1 MEKTNSV
8 IRTIHTSRAPRAI
21 GPYSQGVTAGNLVF
35 LSGQLAID
43 PETGK
48 MVQGDI
54 EDRTHQ
60 IFKNIR
66 ALAKAAGADLDR
78 VVKTTVFLTDMND
91 FAAVNKA
98 YATYFEKN
106 PPARS
111 AVQVAALPLGA
122 DIEIESILLLDC

>member
-1 MEKTNSV
+1 MEKKNS
-8 IRTIHTSRAPRAI
+8 IIKAIKTSQAPMAI
-21 GPYSQGVTAGNLVF
+21 GPYSQGVAAGKLVF

-48 MVQGDI
+48 MVQGNI
-54 EDRTHQ
+54 EDRVHQ

-66 ALAKAAGADLDR
+66 ALARAAGADLDR

-91 FAAVNKA
+91 FATVNKA
-98 YATYFEKN
+98 YATYFEN
-106 PPARS
+106 DPPARS

-122 DIEIESILLLDC
+122 DIEIESILLLEG

>member
-1 MEKTNSV
+1 MEKKNSV
-8 IRTIHTSRAPRAI
+8 IKPIQTSQAPKAI
-21 GPYSQGVTAGNLVF
+21 GPYSQGIAAGNLVF

-48 MVQGDI
+48 MVEGSI

-66 ALAKAAGADLDR
+66 AIARAAGADLDR
-78 VVKTTVFLTDMND
+78 LVKVTVFLTDMND
-91 FAAVNKA
+91 FATVNKA
-98 YATYFEKN
+98 YATYFENN

-122 DIEIESILLLDC
+122 DIEIESILLLG

>member
-1 MEKTNSV
+1 MEQKNSV
-8 IRTIHTSRAPRAI
+8 IKAIQSSRAPAAI
-21 GPYSQGVTAGNLVF
+21 GPYSQGVAAGSLVF

-48 MVQGDI
+48 IVQGNI
-54 EDRTHQ
+54 EDRVHR

-66 ALAKAAGADLDR
+66 ALARAAGADLDR
-78 VVKTTVFLTDMND
+78 VVKTTVFLTDMNG

-98 YATYFEKN
+98 YATYFENN

-111 AVQVAALPLGA
+111 AVQVAALPLDA